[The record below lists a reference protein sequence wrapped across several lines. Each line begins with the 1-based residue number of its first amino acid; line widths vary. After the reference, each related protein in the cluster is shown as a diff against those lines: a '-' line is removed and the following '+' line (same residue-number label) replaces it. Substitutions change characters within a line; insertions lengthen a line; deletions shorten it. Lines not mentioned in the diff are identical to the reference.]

1 MPHPRLLIVPLAAL
15 ACLAPLAHAGSDPYG
30 DALAGY
36 KGELKRD
43 TPDVINSDFYGT
55 LANSQARRA
64 LAGADGSSSDLVA
77 GDSRSGTARNRDPRA
92 SSGVNVASPQIYGN
106 VHGNVV
112 VVVQRGAVRGS
123 ITSVQ
128 R

>member
-1 MPHPRLLIVPLAAL
+1 MKTRHCTPLIAAAAL
-15 ACLAPLAHAGSDPYG
+15 ASIMSSAHAGGDTYG
-30 DALAGY
+30 DGLTAY

-43 TPDVINSDFYGT
+43 TPDVTNSDFYGT
-55 LANSQARRA
+55 LANNQARRA
-64 LAGADGSSSDLVA
+64 IGRADAGSDDVVSDTTSGSS
-77 GDSRSGTARNRDPRA
+77 RNRDPR
-92 SSGVNVASPQIYGN
+92 SPSGVNVASPQIYGH

-128 R
+128 H